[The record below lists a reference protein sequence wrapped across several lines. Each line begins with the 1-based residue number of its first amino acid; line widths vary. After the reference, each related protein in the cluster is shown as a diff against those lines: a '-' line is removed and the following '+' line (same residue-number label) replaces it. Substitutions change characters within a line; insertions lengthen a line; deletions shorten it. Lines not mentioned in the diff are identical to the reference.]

1 MTTFRTVYRFVTR
14 RLAERKSLH
23 AISAELGISVPA
35 VGRIAKGE
43 RPGVIVSRKLGI
55 MPICSACHRAIPKSR
70 AYKNLFDMPTKELL
84 RRLRERS

>member
-23 AISAELGISVPA
+23 AISKELGVSVPA

-43 RPGVIVSRKLGI
+43 RPGVKVSKRLGI
-55 MPICSACHRAIPKSR
+55 TPICSACHRAIPKAR
-70 AYKNLFDMPTKELL
+70 AHRSLFDMPTKELL
-84 RRLRERS
+84 RRLNERY